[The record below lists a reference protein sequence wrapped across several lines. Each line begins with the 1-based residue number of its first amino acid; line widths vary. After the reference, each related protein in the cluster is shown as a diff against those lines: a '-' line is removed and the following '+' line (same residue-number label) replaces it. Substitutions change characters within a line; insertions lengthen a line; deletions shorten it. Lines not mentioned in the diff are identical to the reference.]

1 MCFCRDPKG
10 ATKQDQCTCTAL
22 VKNGKKATGMTWA
35 DKADVLL
42 DLFLECS
49 DNNKDTNMMR
59 NLKALLREEV
69 PKNKNRRKNQ
79 FNKIP
84 KDNVKKQISVK

>member
-10 ATKQDQCTCTAL
+10 RTKQNQCTCTAL
-22 VKNGKKATGMTWA
+22 VKNGKNDTDMTWV

-49 DNNKDTNMMR
+49 TNNKDKNMLR
-59 NLKALLREEV
+59 NLKALLREEL

-79 FNKIP
+79 SNKIL
-84 KDNVKKQISVK
+84 KENVKTQIPVK